1 MISIN
6 YQGKVLKYQISFD
19 LFYCIGMM
27 KYIFKNNVFEFLIFV
42 KCCGR
47 YNNKFKIIFQYVL
60 IIILYDFIYSN
71 KDKYM

>member
-1 MISIN
+1 MIIIN
-6 YQGKVLKYQISFD
+6 YQGKILKYQISFD
-19 LFYCIGMM
+19 LFYFIGMM

-47 YNNKFKIIFQYVL
+47 YYNKFKIIFQYVL